1 MTYPNW
7 LTQRSHLSGS
17 RTALSFH
24 EQQWTFNEMNDVA
37 LDYAGKLA
45 SLGIKPGSRVAIL
58 AKSNPDSIFV
68 MYGCLHLGCEMVMLN
83 ERLAHAELAY
93 QMDDS
98 AADFVLADDL
108 LKKRIVGRDPILFSE
123 IKKAKAVDF
132 VPASEWEKDRTISI
146 MYTSGTTGHP
156 KGVRQTAENHFSSAV
171 SSALNIGIAPEDVWL
186 CSVPLFHIS
195 GFSILM
201 RSLIYGMGVRLYEKF
216 DAERS
221 AEEICTGTVTHMSLV
236 GVMLERVLSKVEEAS
251 MKASPRFKAILAG
264 GGPVPVAYIKRA
276 DRLQIPVLQTYGMT
290 ETSSQTTT
298 LQSADAERKMGS
310 SGKPLFLYQVKIDG
324 AEKPGEK
331 GEILIHGPQ
340 VTPGYIGRFL
350 DRNVQADGWLHT
362 GDIGYLDEEGFLF
375 VVDRRSDLIVSGGEN
390 IYPAEIEKVL
400 LAHPAVREAGVCGA
414 ADEQWGEVP
423 TAFVVQNKSVEVDVD
438 KLLAF
443 CKAQLASYKVP
454 KQLKFVDSLPRN
466 ASNKLLRRELKAWT

>member
-7 LTQRSHLSGS
+7 LSQRSYLSGD
-17 RTALSFH
+17 RMALSFE
-24 EQQWTFNEMNDVA
+24 EQQWTFSEINDVA
-37 LDYAGKLA
+37 LVYAGKLKT
-45 SLGIKPGSRVAIL
+45 LGVKANSRVAIL
-58 AKSNPDSIFV
+58 AKSNPESIFV

-83 ERLAHAELAY
+83 ERLAKAELAY
-93 QMDDS
+93 QIDDS
-98 AADFVLADDL
+98 EVDHILAADVLKEKLDSSTM
-108 LKKRIVGRDPILFSE
+108 ILFSE
-123 IKKAKAVDF
+123 IKEAVALEIE
-132 VPASEWEKDRTISI
+132 PQKQWRQDRTISI
-146 MYTSGTTGHP
+146 MYTSGTTGNP

-171 SSALNIGIAPEDVWL
+171 SSALNIGISPDDVWL

-221 AEEICTGTVTHMSLV
+221 AEEICSGKVTYMSMV
-236 GVMLERVLSKVEEAS
+236 GVTLERILSHMERAS
-251 MKASPRFKAILAG
+251 MQASPRFKAALAG
-264 GGPVPVAYIKRA
+264 GGPIPVAYIKRA
-276 DRLQIPVLQTYGMT
+276 NNRGIPVLQTYGMT

-298 LQSADAERKMGS
+298 LQSADAEWKIGS

-324 AEKPGEK
+324 TEKAGEP

-340 VTPGYIGRFL
+340 VTPGYIGAFAERK
-350 DRNVQADGWLHT
+350 VQEDGWLHT
-362 GDIGYLDEEGFLF
+362 GDVGYLDDEGFLF

-414 ADEQWGEVP
+414 ASDKWGEVP
-423 TAFVVQNKSVEVDVD
+423 VAFVVLNKEAAADD
-438 KLLAF
+438 LLAY
-443 CKAQLASYKVP
+443 CREQIASYKVP
-454 KQLKFVDSLPRN
+454 KRLSFVEELPRN
-466 ASNKLLRRELKAWT
+466 ASNKLLRRELRTWL

>member
-17 RTALSFH
+17 RMALSFH
-24 EQQWTFNEMNDVA
+24 DQQWTFSEVNELA
-37 LDYAGKLA
+37 LEYAGKLA
-45 SLGIKPGSRVAIL
+45 SLGINTDSRVAIL
-58 AKSNPDSIFV
+58 AKSTPDFIFI
-68 MYGCLHLGCEMVMLN
+68 MYGCLHAGCEMVMLN
-83 ERLAHAELAY
+83 ERLAPAELAY
-93 QMDDS
+93 QIEDS
-98 AADFVLADDL
+98 AADFVLVDDVL
-108 LKKRIVGRDPILFSE
+108 QEKIEEHVPVLFSQ
-123 IKKAKAVDF
+123 IKAAAPSDW
-132 VPASEWEKDRTISI
+132 VPASEWKKDRTISI

-221 AEEICTGTVTHMSLV
+221 VEEICNGTVTHVSV
-236 GVMLERVLSKVEEAS
+236 VSVTLERILRTIEERGA
-251 MKASPRFKAILAG
+251 KASPKFKAILAG
-264 GGPVPVAYIKRA
+264 GGPVPVAYIQRA
-276 DRLQIPVLQTYGMT
+276 EELQIPVLQTYGMT

-298 LQSADAERKMGS
+298 LQPADAERKIGS
-310 SGKPLFLYQVKIDG
+310 SGKPLFLYQVKIEG
-324 AEKPGEK
+324 TENAGEA

-340 VTPGYIGRFL
+340 VTPGYIGRFSE
-350 DRNVQADGWLHT
+350 REVQADGWLHT

-390 IYPAEIEKVL
+390 VYPAEIEKVL

-414 ADEQWGEVP
+414 PDEKWGEVP
-423 TAFVVQNKSVEVDVD
+423 VAFVVLNKPAEAEE
-438 KLLAF
+438 LLAY
-443 CKAQLASYKVP
+443 CKQQIASYKTP
-454 KQLKFVDSLPRN
+454 KQLKFVESLPRN
-466 ASNKLLRRELKAWT
+466 ASNKLLRRELKAWL

>member
-7 LTQRSHLSGS
+7 LSQRSYLSGD
-17 RTALSFH
+17 RMALSFE
-24 EQQWTFNEMNDVA
+24 EQQWTFSEINDVA
-37 LDYAGKLA
+37 LVYAGKLKA
-45 SLGIKPGSRVAIL
+45 LGVKADSRVAIL
-58 AKSNPDSIFV
+58 AKSNPESIFV

-83 ERLAHAELAY
+83 ERLAKAELAY
-93 QMDDS
+93 QIDDS
-98 AADFVLADDL
+98 EVDHILAADVLKEKLDSSTM
-108 LKKRIVGRDPILFSE
+108 ILFSE
-123 IKKAKAVDF
+123 IKEAVALEIE
-132 VPASEWEKDRTISI
+132 PQKQWRQDRTISI
-146 MYTSGTTGHP
+146 MYTSGTTGNP

-171 SSALNIGIAPEDVWL
+171 SSALNIGISPDDVWL

-221 AEEICTGTVTHMSLV
+221 AEEICSGKVTYMSMV
-236 GVMLERVLSKVEEAS
+236 GVTLERILSHMEGVS
-251 MKASPRFKAILAG
+251 MQASPRFKAALAG
-264 GGPVPVAYIKRA
+264 GGPIPVAYIKRA
-276 DRLQIPVLQTYGMT
+276 KNRGIPVLQTYGMT

-298 LQSADAERKMGS
+298 LQSADAERKIGS

-324 AEKPGEK
+324 TEKAGEP

-340 VTPGYIGRFL
+340 VTPGYIGAFAERK
-350 DRNVQADGWLHT
+350 VQEDGWLHT
-362 GDIGYLDEEGFLF
+362 GDVGYLDDEGFLF

-414 ADEQWGEVP
+414 ASDKWGEVP
-423 TAFVVQNKSVEVDVD
+423 VAFVVLNKEAAADD
-438 KLLAF
+438 LLAY
-443 CKAQLASYKVP
+443 CREQIASYKVP
-454 KQLKFVDSLPRN
+454 KRLSFVEELPRN
-466 ASNKLLRRELKAWT
+466 ASNKLLRRELRTWL